1 MSIQTIYND
10 YKRTRYG
17 DHFTSTAT
25 LNFVPTSIF
34 IYSYDSVR
42 SFLTN
47 AYDPN
52 AISITEKVKN
62 TVISADTIVEETE
75 ATITFITGECFWMF
89 GHEMD
94 VDKDAVKGKK
104 ITVDMVSIIRFE
116 YDKIQSVRMYW
127 DQLSVM
133 RQIGCES
140 WVDVCE
146 NEKSNE
152 YVRRRRQDW
161 NSAIT
166 MDDGDSVGNS
176 EVAGNWIFV
185 RPKMGSKPWRDW
197 F

>member
-1 MSIQTIYND
+1 MTIQTIYNN
-10 YKRTRYG
+10 YKRARDG

-25 LNFVPTSIF
+25 LNFVPTSVF

-52 AISITEKVKN
+52 TISIKEKVKN
-62 TVISADTIVEETE
+62 MVISADTIVEETE
-75 ATITFITGECFWMF
+75 ATITFISGECFWMF

-104 ITVDMVSIIRFE
+104 ITVDMVTFIRFE

-152 YVRRRRQDW
+152 YVRKRQDR
-161 NSAIT
+161 NSALT
-166 MDDGDSVGNS
+166 MSDDDSVGNS

-185 RPKMGSKPWRDW
+185 RPKMW
-197 F
+197 FKASW